1 MAAKQPTLKE
11 LELEIKIRDVIEK
24 ERILNKALYAVKQ
37 VELLVYG
44 LIGLILVA
52 FVGAIIK
59 LIFLQ

>member
-1 MAAKQPTLKE
+1 MTDKHKTLKE
-11 LELEIKIRDVIEK
+11 LELEIKIRDVMDK

-37 VELLVYG
+37 VEVLVYG

-59 LIFLQ
+59 LVIIK

>member
-1 MAAKQPTLKE
+1 MIDKHKTLKE
-11 LELEIKIRDVIEK
+11 LELEIKIRDVMDK

-37 VELLVYG
+37 VEVLVYG

-59 LIFLQ
+59 LVIIK